1 MQGSRIYK
9 DNIAATNDP
18 LVDVLEDSGAIV
30 LGKTN
35 TPEFGAGANTF
46 NEYALQQ
53 TVPMKLVPLPH
64 SALRFLHCNGNTE
77 KLCAG

>member
-9 DNIAATNDP
+9 DNIAETNDA
-18 LVDVLEDSGAIV
+18 LIDVLEDSGAIV

-46 NEYALQQ
+46 NE
-53 TVPMKLVPLPH
+53 
-64 SALRFLHCNGNTE
+64 
-77 KLCAG
+77 